1 MTYKVTYN
9 GFGTRGSTDT
19 SWDHIQVQSYTSKPL
34 FSEDDQTHWTT
45 HHTLSFTAL
54 LKCDSGNIDDVL
66 NNCKKKLSKQGRRL
80 LIEVNDGSA
89 DNTIADTGID
99 TTSNLS
105 NLTTGNDVV
114 ANTDQRL
121 YPRISFT
128 INKFYGNKNAMVSV
142 TVEWRESIAD
152 TVDDAENQWF
162 VLSHQWR
169 QAFNIQENG
178 LQSWTVEGTIH
189 VKPYLNSDEIGS
201 EASTD
206 VLHGTN
212 PDAYRRVVMPM
223 IPSNFRIQSMNWGI
237 DPTGEKLVYRIV
249 LQEHA
254 RALPK
259 PGKVGSG
266 SFRFKKSV
274 MGGGG
279 GGLLGTK
286 VFDAELEGDANCDER
301 ALLAALLSA
310 SEARINWTPP
320 QQDWVQ
326 SIEIREIDIFSK
338 KRIGINIIAQGM
350 DKNVTASMEGLAS
363 GNLPDAGFGIFTKFV
378 DDNQEAI
385 APDPY
390 GSALIG
396 AYKKKLFITHGGY
409 TNVTFP
415 KAYPTKVNGESS
427 NTTEGTDPYSNVTLG
442 DMEVHSAPPFVE
454 NTYKINGDSLSDDQ
468 DESPHGDLTGGFT
481 DDAESDISQSGKVL
495 RVEGSER
502 LGVKHNT
509 TVFSASGT
517 AGAYHVAWQ
526 TGAPE
531 IYLESEYTISR
542 HDVAP
547 PMLQYKL
554 PQNAVVLDEQTS
566 VDSGQMDG
574 SGHKLYTRHIK
585 RKVQLLYGYETDDV
599 EEVITTSN
607 WVFNMSDVSFTL
619 NYSYPKIKRIFRAI
633 DIRTDDVNQIT
644 NNNVLDGIQG
654 SPREEFFPVSFSIPI
669 RSE

>member
-1 MTYKVTYN
+1 MAYKVTYN
-9 GFGTRGSTDT
+9 GFGTGGGDDLA
-19 SWDHIQVQSYTSKPL
+19 WDYIKVQSYTSKPL

-80 LIEVNDGSA
+80 LIVVNDGSA

-99 TTSNLS
+99 TSSNLN
-105 NLTTGNDVV
+105 NLTTGEDVV

-121 YPRISFT
+121 YPRVSFN

-189 VKPYLNSDEIGS
+189 VKPYLNSS
-201 EASTD
+201 EAGSDDSTD

-223 IPSNFRIQSMNWGI
+223 IPSNFRVQSMNWGI
-237 DPTGEKLVYRIV
+237 DPTGEKLVYRII

-274 MGGGG
+274 VGGGG

-301 ALLAALLSA
+301 SLLAALLSA

-326 SIEIREIDIFSK
+326 SIEIREVDIFSK

-363 GNLPDAGFGIFTKFV
+363 GTLPEAGFGIFTKFV
-378 DDNQEAI
+378 DKDQEAI

-415 KAYPTKVNGESS
+415 KAYPIKLTDS
-427 NTTEGTDPYSNVTLG
+427 NTEGTDPYSNVTLG
-442 DMEVHSAPPFVE
+442 DMAAHEAPPVVE
-454 NTYKINGDSLSDDQ
+454 NTYLINEDALSDDQ
-468 DESPHGDLTGGFT
+468 GESPHGDLTGSFT
-481 DDAESDISQSGKVL
+481 DDAESEISQDGKVL

-509 TVFSASGT
+509 TVFSAGGT

-531 IYLESEYTISR
+531 IYIESEYTISR
-542 HDVAP
+542 HDKAP

-554 PQNAVVLDEQTS
+554 PKNAIVLDEQTS

-574 SGHKLYTRHIK
+574 SGHKLYTRNIK
-585 RKVQLLYGYETDDV
+585 RKVQLLYGWETDEV
-599 EEVITTSN
+599 EENFTTSN
-607 WVFNMSDVSFTL
+607 WVFNSSEVSFTL
-619 NYSYPKIKRIFRAI
+619 NYSYPNVNHMFRAI
-633 DIRTDDVNQIT
+633 DIRTDDEFDIT
-644 NNNVLDGIQG
+644 NNDVSNGIPG
-654 SPREEFFPVSFSIPI
+654 TPREEFFPVSFSIPI
-669 RSE
+669 SE